1 MAAFSALA
9 HANTPVGDAI
19 LDALGNALPKM
30 ADHAAL
36 YIGQFLD
43 SALGTTP
50 AGDKWRNIMS
60 FVNYF
65 PGRGTL
71 LERTF
76 NEGEAMGEARGEA
89 KGVLRV
95 LEVRGVPVP
104 DDVREQ
110 ITACTDLARVSE
122 WLDRAGT
129 VEQAEDLLTDTPEAP
144 ETV

>member
-1 MAAFSALA
+1 
-9 HANTPVGDAI
+9 
-19 LDALGNALPKM
+19 
-30 ADHAAL
+30 
-36 YIGQFLD
+36 
-43 SALGTTP
+43 
-50 AGDKWRNIMS
+50 MS

-76 NEGEAMGEARGEA
+76 NEGEAMGEA

-104 DDVREQ
+104 DDVRER

-129 VEQAEDLLTDTPEAP
+129 VEGAEDLLTDTPEAP
-144 ETV
+144 ESL

>member
-1 MAAFSALA
+1 MNVPSPLERVNANFS
-9 HANTPVGDAI
+9 
-19 LDALGNALPKM
+19 
-30 ADHAAL
+30 
-36 YIGQFLD
+36 QFLD
-43 SALGTTP
+43 TALGTTP
-50 AGDKWRNIMS
+50 AGDKWRNIVS

-76 NEGEAMGEARGEA
+76 NEGEAMGEA

-110 ITACTDLARVSE
+110 IIACTDLARVSE

-129 VEQAEDLLTDTPEAP
+129 VERAEDLLTDTPEAP
-144 ETV
+144 ESL